1 MLRDT
6 TPPQKKLRETKEKIR
21 RKKFHHGSDSV
32 VQSVTLQTPLSI
44 HFHRKESSAGLCY
57 IIITGPSP
65 RFIVDILLLLSVM
78 EIL

>member
-21 RKKFHHGSDSV
+21 RENFHHGSDSV

-44 HFHRKESSAGLCY
+44 HFHCKESSAGVCY